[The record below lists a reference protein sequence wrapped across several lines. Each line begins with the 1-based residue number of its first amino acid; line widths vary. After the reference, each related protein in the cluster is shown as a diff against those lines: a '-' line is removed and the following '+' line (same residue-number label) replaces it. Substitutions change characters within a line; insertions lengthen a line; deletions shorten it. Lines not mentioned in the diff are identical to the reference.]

1 MNLLDYSVTGLH
13 DVTEAIKQEAA
24 NLGLEAVAG
33 ELVGLVPLQAIIDS
47 GEYYS
52 DTNIHDIQ
60 ALVEN
65 AISGLM
71 RWIVYRIS
79 CT

>member
-1 MNLLDYSVTGLH
+1 MCIRDRV
-13 DVTEAIKQEAA
+13 

-52 DTNIHDIQ
+52 DTNIHDIW

-65 AISGLM
+65 AINGLM
-71 RWIVYRIS
+71 LDRLSDFEAHENIIEWAIERKKNE
-79 CT
+79 